1 MNKLIQKVVIVSDS
15 HSHHEL
21 LDLIKDWEAK
31 IDTCELLYI
40 HAGDSCA
47 RYEDQLDGW
56 LSVKGNMD
64 YLDSLP
70 FYRIIPL
77 YKHKLFMTHGHLYNM
92 NTINQIMKENDCD
105 ICVTGHTHVPSNQ
118 VINGKY
124 YLNPGSI
131 VRPRFMSS
139 KQYILLYIYEDG
151 SMKIKNKLIEEIM

>member
-1 MNKLIQKVVIVSDS
+1 
-15 HSHHEL
+15 
-21 LDLIKDWEAK
+21 
-31 IDTCELLYI
+31 
-40 HAGDSCA
+40 
-47 RYEDQLDGW
+47 
-56 LSVKGNMD
+56 
-64 YLDSLP
+64 
-70 FYRIIPL
+70 
-77 YKHKLFMTHGHLYNM
+77 MTHGHLYNM

-139 KQYILLYIYEDG
+139 KQYMLLYIYEDG